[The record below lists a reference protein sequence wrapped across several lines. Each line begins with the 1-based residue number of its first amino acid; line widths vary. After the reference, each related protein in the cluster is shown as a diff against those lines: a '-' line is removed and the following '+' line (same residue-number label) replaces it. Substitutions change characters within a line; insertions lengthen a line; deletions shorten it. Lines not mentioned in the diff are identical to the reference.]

1 MAGEMARLAGLIVL
15 GAAPA
20 LAAADDA
27 VQRAIV
33 EQRFVEAGQRIDA
46 ALRGTADADV
56 RGDLLRDR
64 LELTVVRERLGT
76 DEGTALRRDL
86 ADHAAHADAAW
97 QRRDALLQ
105 AQAQVPANTA
115 TVIEAATAL
124 AAGEASGEWRAEALD
139 ALAWSAWGK
148 ARGGDAAQRAHFLQA
163 LEQALGAWQALPG
176 LHARRHEFN
185 LRVLRGRR
193 LSVQGDFV
201 ASIAQYAEAAA
212 YAAPVFGRDSV
223 PVLEAESARASDLES
238 LGRYAEERDL
248 YVDLLRRARA
258 HLGEEHAYVGRLEA
272 GLGAMLAQVGDYAG
286 ARRHYEQAERI
297 LAHAPDVAWK
307 VRLLVAVNFANA
319 LQESGDGAAAR
330 ERQLRALQWIDTQP
344 GLEYARPIVLAN
356 LGNSE
361 FGLRRYADAA
371 AHFRQALALREK
383 INGAADPGLAFALE
397 GLGSVAL
404 AQAHYAEAAPY
415 FQWALELR
423 QRHLPDVHPILTALR
438 FGLALAQW
446 GAGERDAAFTLAVQA
461 AEAQQR
467 LVAGVASDYLERQ
480 SLGFRDK
487 LVPATALVVTL
498 AAGRGDAASAA
509 TAWRLAMGERGLI
522 ARTQARRL
530 AAARAAS
537 DPAQAQAWQAWR
549 KANSALAAAWL
560 GGTAGADLET
570 LRMAAEQAEGQLGA
584 GPAAAAAMQAP
595 EIAVLAAA
603 LPPDA
608 RLLAVTEGL
617 SREQMHGQLET
628 AGAGVPQE
636 WYAFALDASARP
648 TLRRLGS
655 VAAITADADA
665 WYAALRD
672 PRASAAELDR
682 RGGAVAR
689 DLMGAD
695 GSIAPGTLF
704 IVPAGELF
712 RLDLAALP
720 LAGGF
725 AVEHGLQAHVLT
737 HEADLLLPPPRGEAG
752 RVLLAGAPDFPAG
765 AGTGA
770 TRRQLCVRAPQ
781 EGFAALASA
790 ARELRELDALFA
802 ARHEPVERLS
812 GAAATRERVLA
823 ALPQVQVAHLATHG
837 FSLDASCAAVPGAS
851 RSLTLQSTAREA
863 IAGEV
868 PAVSGLAFSG
878 AHLGA
883 PATGILSDVDLAAL
897 DLRGVDWIALSACD
911 SGLGPVRRGEGVFG
925 MRRALR
931 LAGARTVVMS
941 LWEVDDEATAA
952 LMAAVYAQRFGR
964 GRDVPTAMA
973 AAQRETLAARRAAG
987 QSVHPYYWAA
997 FVAEGGWR

>member
-1 MAGEMARLAGLIVL
+1 MAGKMARLAGLIVL

-498 AAGRGDAASAA
+498 AAGRGDAASTA

-537 DPAQAQAWQAWR
+537 DPAQAQA
-549 KANSALAAAWL
+549 
-560 GGTAGADLET
+560 
-570 LRMAAEQAEGQLGA
+570 
-584 GPAAAAAMQAP
+584 
-595 EIAVLAAA
+595 
-603 LPPDA
+603 
-608 RLLAVTEGL
+608 
-617 SREQMHGQLET
+617 
-628 AGAGVPQE
+628 
-636 WYAFALDASARP
+636 
-648 TLRRLGS
+648 
-655 VAAITADADA
+655 
-665 WYAALRD
+665 
-672 PRASAAELDR
+672 
-682 RGGAVAR
+682 
-689 DLMGAD
+689 
-695 GSIAPGTLF
+695 
-704 IVPAGELF
+704 
-712 RLDLAALP
+712 
-720 LAGGF
+720 
-725 AVEHGLQAHVLT
+725 LQA
-737 HEADLLLPPPRGEAG
+737 
-752 RVLLAGAPDFPAG
+752 
-765 AGTGA
+765 
-770 TRRQLCVRAPQ
+770 
-781 EGFAALASA
+781 
-790 ARELRELDALFA
+790 
-802 ARHEPVERLS
+802 
-812 GAAATRERVLA
+812 
-823 ALPQVQVAHLATHG
+823 
-837 FSLDASCAAVPGAS
+837 
-851 RSLTLQSTAREA
+851 
-863 IAGEV
+863 
-868 PAVSGLAFSG
+868 
-878 AHLGA
+878 
-883 PATGILSDVDLAAL
+883 
-897 DLRGVDWIALSACD
+897 
-911 SGLGPVRRGEGVFG
+911 
-925 MRRALR
+925 
-931 LAGARTVVMS
+931 
-941 LWEVDDEATAA
+941 
-952 LMAAVYAQRFGR
+952 
-964 GRDVPTAMA
+964 
-973 AAQRETLAARRAAG
+973 
-987 QSVHPYYWAA
+987 
-997 FVAEGGWR
+997 